1 MTARNR
7 LKNLNLIYERNFL
20 ASRRI
25 FTLVNGHDIVISI
38 KKLLAGKQDDGF
50 SPYNSKK
57 REILSLAE
65 RAKCDWRKGP
75 NGLDKGFQS
84 GFEGD
89 APLFPSMTSGSVERE
104 YSDVSNWNFK
114 KGHSGKFISV
124 DWGSSELPNRQ
135 IIYYINYKGVYNYNY
150 MTVEPNKPRSS
161 EQDHVVVV
169 DDVDLIYPKL
179 FNVQM
184 RQQADLIFT
193 KHLSKSSWALRQ
205 EILDEIQG
213 QKKEVTSPLGLLINL
228 CRCASQGNF
237 TALVAPQVRFQREQ
251 DQKLQAYLEKQNNQK
266 QDSLDAMDVEL
277 ARNNLRKF
285 YSKR

>member
-1 MTARNR
+1 
-7 LKNLNLIYERNFL
+7 
-20 ASRRI
+20 
-25 FTLVNGHDIVISI
+25 
-38 KKLLAGKQDDGF
+38 
-50 SPYNSKK
+50 
-57 REILSLAE
+57 
-65 RAKCDWRKGP
+65 
-75 NGLDKGFQS
+75 
-84 GFEGD
+84 
-89 APLFPSMTSGSVERE
+89 
-104 YSDVSNWNFK
+104 
-114 KGHSGKFISV
+114 
-124 DWGSSELPNRQ
+124 
-135 IIYYINYKGVYNYNY
+135 YNYNY